1 MNRKV
6 NLNNPVKVRHST
18 KIYLHTLLPWVK
30 NVILSFTLLF
40 SCSLLANVSEAEL
53 FAKGQLAPYRPV
65 DINALPFSPIK
76 TDAVPIE
83 VVATSQLKSAVSSF
97 KKTQSSEVFGVTI
110 QWDAVEFAEL
120 YRLEERLKDT
130 ATWVTVYQGTAK
142 SKILTGR
149 VAGEYEYR
157 VISCVINPSLPSTP
171 LCESVADWSATA
183 NVTVGPTDGCQN
195 CDNQIQQ
202 LKEVAE
208 GYAFEP
214 FYSGQRK
221 SLNAILNDKAG
232 NAVEIAGLYLSK
244 IKALSAN
251 SAVDVKYVFG
261 RIQIDVDKLISW
273 LGVDSVETAAQIIG
287 IGGGNPQIFTSQDG
301 TPLYVKMDHVWTEVD
316 GISVDPS
323 FQVKS
328 VPSVKNLQN
337 DAGAMSSTVMD
348 SLSTEGF
355 FDNPDGILTPD
366 LNRFDELLE
375 NNTVLTKQY
384 LSTNPQLTYADYLA
398 TKTISVSNYKYG
410 DVLPYRVLSSIK
422 YAMTHT
428 GTNPAVFDVLPTL
441 KRERLIVKTNGLNHT
456 LNMDEALDSS
466 IVIDYVAAT
475 TADQTTIDGNGGL
488 LNTPYQGVN
497 LKPRLLINGQL
508 VATGSAISVG
518 SYHNI
523 TVEMLDGGESN
534 NVCSSTNKE
543 DCQDIVNHNVTVGG
557 VHAIALDGQYIDGQS
572 LEQEALALPALSQ
585 IYASNLLDSRFSGPL
600 LSYLGRSYH
609 RQLDIE
615 VQNASASTGS
625 LIFHGVNEAI
635 ISIDLTARLASDGTY
650 KMSVGSRAID
660 APRNMFA
667 ILPHQASSSYDPAPV
682 LFALGQAA
690 SALEHAVFAK
700 AMGWPAESTMSILRF
715 AANHEQSIY
724 VINQTNKASLVSQ
737 LNYPQAI
744 IDNINTLVGQG
755 RIIITPSG
763 EQTINGWKG
772 IGFIAL
778 DPQTGAAAFIING
791 GAAGGKQFIGAL
803 DKVQTNSLLSAD
815 TQNILQSISAGA
827 GALFDG
833 ALYGTNS
840 EILYDTPL
848 EQNLAGGSA
857 FITDFLFIGDVRNL
871 GIATYDA
878 VFNDG
883 SLGNVGLASIAFFP
897 MYDVAKGSYKIADNA
912 FDLHGLNAVANTLEG
927 ITDASAVYLGNLTRH
942 ADVFGS
948 SSFSLEGSVNTV
960 VTSAGRNGMGFT
972 SVVVQDA
979 NAFATSLSMKVSD
992 LTTSKA
998 KGEFGERAAVQWA
1011 KSNNLEL
1018 YHVSSTTSDKGIDAI
1033 FRNKSTGEFIIS
1045 ESKWVSSN
1053 SNVGVGSL
1061 SNTSTGKQLSMD
1073 WIFTKNAQGTSA
1085 LDRTT
1090 GLTNTQK
1097 DKIKAARQQG
1107 NLSTQLVVIKPKHGG
1122 AGITQKLTNDP
1133 KFGVDGSEKL
1143 GDIVIIEV
1151 PINP

>member
-1 MNRKV
+1 MNRIFSLTNQVIGWYLAKV
-6 NLNNPVKVRHST
+6 HN
-18 KIYLHTLLPWVK
+18 HTLLPWIK
-30 NVILSFTLLF
+30 SVILSFTLLF
-40 SCSLLANVSEAEL
+40 SCSLLANVTEAEL

-65 DINALPFSPIK
+65 DVNALPFSPVKAGI
-76 TDAVPIE
+76 VPIE
-83 VVATSQLKSAVSSF
+83 VVATLQLKSAVSSF
-97 KKTQSSEVFGVTI
+97 QKTQSSEVFGVTI

-120 YRLEERLKDT
+120 YRLEERLGGRT
-130 ATWVTVYQGTAK
+130 TWANVYEGAAR

-157 VISCVINPSLPSTP
+157 VIACVINPDLPSTP
-171 LCESVADWSATA
+171 LCESVADWSATV

-195 CDNQIQQ
+195 CENQIQQ

-221 SLNAILNDKAG
+221 SLNSILNDKAG

-244 IKALSAN
+244 IKALSDN

-337 DAGAMSSTVMD
+337 DAGAMSSTIMD
-348 SLSTEGF
+348 SLSAEGF
-355 FDNPDGILTPD
+355 FDNPDGILTPN

-375 NNTVLTKQY
+375 NNAALTKQY
-384 LSTNPQLTYADYLA
+384 LSSNPQLTYADYLA

-410 DVLPYRVLSSIK
+410 DVLPYTVLSSTK

-428 GTNPAVFDVLPTL
+428 GPSPAVFDVLPTL

-475 TADQTTIDGNGGL
+475 ATDQATIDGNGGL
-488 LNTPYQGVN
+488 LNTPYKGVN

-518 SYHNI
+518 SYHKI

-585 IYASNLLDSRFSGPL
+585 TYASNLLDSRFSGPL

-660 APRNMFA
+660 APRNIFA
-667 ILPHQASSSYDPAPV
+667 ILPHQASSAYDSAPV
-682 LFALGQAA
+682 LFALGQSA

-724 VINQTNKASLVSQ
+724 VINKTNKASLVSQ

-755 RIIITPSG
+755 RIIITPPG

-772 IGFIAL
+772 TGFIAF

-803 DKVQTNSLLSAD
+803 DQVQTNSLLAAD
-815 TQNILQSISAGA
+815 TQNIIQSISAGINA
-827 GALFDG
+827 IFDG
-833 ALYGTNS
+833 ALYGTYN
-840 EILYDTPL
+840 ENLYNTSL
-848 EQNLAGGSA
+848 EQDFAAGSA
-857 FITDFLFIGDVRNL
+857 FTTDFLLVGDIRNL
-871 GIATYDA
+871 GISSYNAA
-878 VFNDG
+878 FNNG
-883 SLGNVGLASIAFFP
+883 SGGDVLLAGIAFFP
-897 MYDVAKGSYKIADNA
+897 LYDVAKGSYKIADNA
-912 FDLHGLNAVANTLEG
+912 FDLHGLKAVANTLEG

-948 SSFSLEGSVNTV
+948 SSFSLEGSVNSV
-960 VTSAGRNGMGFT
+960 VTSAGRNGMNF
-972 SVVVQDA
+972 SNVVVQDA
-979 NAFATSLSMKVSD
+979 NAFATSLGMNVSD
-992 LTTSKA
+992 LTTTAA
-998 KGEFGERAAVQWA
+998 KGEFGERAAQSWA
-1011 KSNNLEL
+1011 RSNGLEC
-1018 YHVSSTTSDKGIDAI
+1018 YFCSADTSAKGIDNI
-1033 FRNKSTGEFIIS
+1033 FRNPSTGEFIIS
-1045 ESKWVSSN
+1045 ESKWISSN
-1053 SNVGVGSL
+1053 HNVGIGSL
-1061 SNTSTGKQLSMD
+1061 SNTSTGKQLSD
-1073 WIFTKNAQGTSA
+1073 SWIFEPNGNGQNA
-1085 LDRTT
+1085 LDRTA
-1090 GLTNTQK
+1090 GLTATQRSALEAAS
-1097 DKIKAARQQG
+1097 DAGKIR
-1107 NLSTQLVVIKPKHGG
+1107 TQLVVVKPKHGG
-1122 AGITQKLTNDP
+1122 AGVTQKLTEHP
-1133 KFGVDGSEKL
+1133 LFGTNGSQKL